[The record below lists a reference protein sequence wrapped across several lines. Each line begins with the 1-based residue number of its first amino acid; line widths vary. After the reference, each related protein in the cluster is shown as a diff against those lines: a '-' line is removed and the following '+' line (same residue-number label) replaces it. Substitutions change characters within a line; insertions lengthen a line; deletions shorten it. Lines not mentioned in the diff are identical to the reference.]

1 MFTKNSELWDECF
14 KDFDEDTYCGL
25 TVSELM
31 DIYIE
36 WLQAV
41 VEENNTYFVD
51 SKCLPGTTVIG
62 NIHENA
68 KHTKEPWEVIAVDDM
83 YEIYSKTTGHE
94 VVWSIDSV
102 ANAQRIVACVN
113 ACKGLTNEV
122 LDKGILEDAI
132 ALVLN
137 AGKDIGVTW
146 NNVTPYYEGVK
157 VWEEK

>member
-1 MFTKNSELWDECF
+1 MGQYSAKQT
-14 KDFDEDTYCGL
+14 
-25 TVSELM
+25 
-31 DIYIE
+31 
-36 WLQAV
+36 
-41 VEENNTYFVD
+41 
-51 SKCLPGTTVIG
+51 
-62 NIHENA
+62 NA
-68 KHTKEPWEVIAVDDM
+68 KHTKEPWEAIAVDDM

-113 ACKGLTNEV
+113 ACKELTNEV

-146 NNVTPYYEGVK
+146 DNVTPYYEGVK
-157 VWEEK
+157 VWEEEE